1 MTAMEIELDWWKQA
15 KKDAREAMG
24 NLIKQTVDDNLD
36 DMVKAK
42 AYVKNH
48 AENAMECA
56 KGDLY
61 FATYVQ
67 ASHEVDV
74 HTVVME
80 AMKHPTTPVS
90 MAVTRGA

>member
-1 MTAMEIELDWWKQA
+1 MTAMEMELKWWKDA

-36 DMVKAK
+36 DMLRAK

-67 ASHEVDV
+67 ASHEVAV
-74 HTVVME
+74 HEAVME
-80 AMKHPTTPVS
+80 GTKSAS
-90 MAVTRGA
+90 GAPLAKVA

>member
-1 MTAMEIELDWWKQA
+1 MTAMELELKWWKDA

-36 DMVKAK
+36 DMLRAK

-61 FATYVQ
+61 FDTYAQ
-67 ASHEVDV
+67 ASHEVSV
-74 HTVVME
+74 HEYVME
-80 AMKHPTTPVS
+80 SMKS
-90 MAVTRGA
+90 ANGAAQTKMM

>member
-1 MTAMEIELDWWKQA
+1 MTVMELELEWWKNA

-36 DMVKAK
+36 DMLRAK

-61 FATYVQ
+61 FDTYVH
-67 ASHEVDV
+67 ASHEVAV
-74 HTVVME
+74 HEAVM
-80 AMKHPTTPVS
+80 ADMKNANGS
-90 MAVTRGA
+90 AAVKPM

>member
-74 HTVVME
+74 HMAVME
-80 AMKHPTTPVS
+80 AMKHPSAAVS
-90 MAVTRGA
+90 TKAM

>member
-1 MTAMEIELDWWKQA
+1 MSYYEQTR
-15 KKDAREAMG
+15 KDAREAMG

-56 KGDLY
+56 KADLY
-61 FATYVQ
+61 FVSYVW
-67 ASHEVDV
+67 AYHECGA
-74 HTVVME
+74 HE
-80 AMKHPTTPVS
+80 AMHA
-90 MAVTRGA
+90 AVKGV

>member
-1 MTAMEIELDWWKQA
+1 MTEMEYWQKA
-15 KKDAREAMG
+15 RNDAREAMG

-36 DMVKAK
+36 DMTKAK

-56 KGDLY
+56 KADLY

-67 ASHEVDV
+67 AYHETEV
-74 HTVVME
+74 HAAVKA
-80 AMKHPTTPVS
+80 AMKG
-90 MAVTRGA
+90 M

>member
-1 MTAMEIELDWWKQA
+1 MTAMEKELEWWQNA

-36 DMVKAK
+36 DMVRAK
-42 AYVKNH
+42 AYVKRH
-48 AENAMECA
+48 HQDAIECA

-67 ASHEVDV
+67 ASHEVSV
-74 HTVVME
+74 HEAVMW
-80 AMKHPTTPVS
+80 AMKNANGMTQAKP
-90 MAVTRGA
+90 M

>member
-1 MTAMEIELDWWKQA
+1 MSYYEQA
-15 KKDAREAMG
+15 RKDAREAMG

-48 AENAMECA
+48 AENAIECA

-74 HTVVME
+74 HTSVME
-80 AMKHPTTPVS
+80 ATKNASTAGMARS
-90 MAVTRGA
+90 M

>member
-1 MTAMEIELDWWKQA
+1 MTAMELELEKWKRA
-15 KKDAREAMG
+15 KNDAREAMG

-56 KGDLY
+56 KADLY
-61 FATYVQ
+61 FVSYVW
-67 ASHEVDV
+67 AFHECMA
-74 HTVVME
+74 HE
-80 AMKHPTTPVS
+80 AMRAMK
-90 MAVTRGA
+90 A

>member
-1 MTAMEIELDWWKQA
+1 MTAMEKELEWWRQA

-24 NLIKQTVDDNLD
+24 NLIKQTVDDTLD
-36 DMVKAK
+36 DMLRAK

-48 AENAMECA
+48 AEDAMECA

-67 ASHEVDV
+67 AHHEVSV
-74 HTVVME
+74 HEAVMALAASGSSVK
-80 AMKHPTTPVS
+80 AM
-90 MAVTRGA
+90 